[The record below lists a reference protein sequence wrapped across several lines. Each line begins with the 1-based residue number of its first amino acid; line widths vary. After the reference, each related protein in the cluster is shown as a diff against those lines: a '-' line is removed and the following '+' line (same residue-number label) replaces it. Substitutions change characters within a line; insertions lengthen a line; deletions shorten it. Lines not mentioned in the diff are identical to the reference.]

1 MSVVV
6 QEQLWKGAKDVT
18 ILSVRGHHL
27 YWLRAFP
34 LTLVDPPKLS
44 QHPVL
49 KPGNKPPSSVAHLSN
64 VVGLASATV
73 KDAKGKG
80 KAIGPAP
87 EENPD
92 DRLWADKYEPR
103 SLGDL
108 AVHKRKVDDVRR
120 WLVEAFSEQGR
131 SERRRLL
138 ILTGPAGSGKTATL
152 RVLAQEMN
160 FEIIEHK
167 THVNTVQASTFT
179 REPSTSDTPD
189 AFATFL
195 ARAGAYTSIFTSARQ
210 KLVLVEDLPNILH
223 PTVRARFHDALRA
236 HVERGSSVAPVVLVV
251 SDAGLCVE
259 ASSSGS
265 SSRDVVID
273 ARTVVP
279 PGFPAHCFTE
289 IRFNTIAPTLLAS
302 ALKRVTA
309 LANVRLSQSILNSVI
324 EGAGGDVRS
333 AIMTLEF
340 TCARPASWKQSSRS
354 NVGSIIS
361 MTQKEN
367 ALLLFHLIGK
377 IMYNKR
383 KGDPHPNSAS
393 AKDISRE
400 RALDRTLNDPP
411 PLPPWL
417 TTEERR
423 TSRVDVDLLYA
434 STPVDASLFGLY
446 VHQNYTQYCSSLEQ
460 CSSLID
466 NLSWTDANNP
476 ENWYDANPHAFHIQ
490 ALGSLHS
497 LPSPV
502 PRTGQRIF
510 KPAFFGSLQKQESA
524 RDALDRTSNWLSSTG
539 LWSRVA
545 IATELGGM
553 LRALGRRAPHGHH
566 AFSELVFGQHSIGAE
581 LMREGDIEAE
591 AVDRDEGEIRET
603 AQSHTSNE
611 GATCLGYL
619 EDDEIEEW

>member
-1 MSVVV
+1 MPPRTTSTGRAKHKSTLKF
-6 QEQLWKGAKDVT
+6 ESPPPSKKFKGAKDVT
-18 ILSVRGHHL
+18 ILS
-27 YWLRAFP
+27 
-34 LTLVDPPKLS
+34 LS
-44 QHPVL
+44 QRPVL
-49 KPGNKPPSSVAHLSN
+49 KPGNKPPSSTPRLSN
-64 VVGLASATV
+64 VVESAGVTV

-80 KAIGPAP
+80 KGKATGPTH
-87 EENPD
+87 EEIPD
-92 DRLWADKYEPR
+92 DRLWADKYEPQ

-131 SERRRLL
+131 SGHRRLL
-138 ILTGPAGSGKTATL
+138 VLTGPAGSGKTATL
-152 RVLAQEMN
+152 RVLAHEMN

-167 THVNTVQASTFT
+167 THVNTVQVSTFAS
-179 REPSTSDTPD
+179 EPSMSNTPD
-189 AFATFL
+189 VFSTFL
-195 ARAGAYTSIFTSARQ
+195 ARASAYTSIFTSARQ

-223 PTVRARFHDALRA
+223 PAVRARFHDALRN
-236 HVERGSSVAPVVLVV
+236 HVEHGSSVAPVVLVI

-259 ASSSGS
+259 ASSNGS

-273 ARTVVP
+273 ARAVVP
-279 PGFPAHCFTE
+279 PGLPAHLFTE
-289 IRFNTIAPTLLAS
+289 TRFNPIAPTLLAS

-309 LANVRLSQSILNSVI
+309 LANVRLSQSILNSVV

-340 TCARPASWKQSSRS
+340 TCARSASWKQSSRS
-354 NVGSIIS
+354 NVGSIVS
-361 MTQKEN
+361 TTQKEN

-383 KGDPHPNSAS
+383 KGDPHPKSAS

-400 RALDRTLNDPP
+400 RVLDRTLNDPP
-411 PLPPWL
+411 PLSSWL
-417 TTEERR
+417 ATEERR
-423 TSRVDVDLLYA
+423 TSRVDVNLLYA

-446 VHQNYTQYCSSLEQ
+446 VHQNYTQYCSSVEQ

-466 NLSWTDANNP
+466 NLSWTDANNS

-490 ALGSLHS
+490 ALGTLHS

-510 KPAFFGSLQKQESA
+510 KPAFFSSLQKQQSA
-524 RDALDRTSNWLSSTG
+524 RDALDQTSNWLPSTR

-545 IATELGGM
+545 ITTELGGV
-553 LRALGRRAPHGHH
+553 LRTLGRRAPHGHR
-566 AFSELVFGQHSIGAE
+566 AFSELVFGQDSIGAVS
-581 LMREGDIEAE
+581 MGEGDVEAE
-591 AVDRDEGEIRET
+591 TVDRDEGGIRGT
-603 AQSHTSNE
+603 GQSHTSNDQ
-611 GATCLGYL
+611 AAGYL
-619 EDDEIEEW
+619 EDDDIEEW

>member
-1 MSVVV
+1 MPPRTASTSRAKHKSTLRFESPPPKKFKV
-6 QEQLWKGAKDVT
+6 AKDVT
-18 ILSVRGHHL
+18 ILS
-27 YWLRAFP
+27 
-34 LTLVDPPKLS
+34 LS

-49 KPGNKPPSSVAHLSN
+49 KPGNKTPSSAPHLSN
-64 VVGLASATV
+64 VVEFVSTTV

-80 KAIGPAP
+80 KATGPAP
-87 EENPD
+87 EKISD

-103 SLGDL
+103 CLGDL

-120 WLVEAFSEQGR
+120 WLVEAFSQQDH

-152 RVLAQEMN
+152 RVLAQEMG
-160 FEIIEHK
+160 FEIIEYK
-167 THVNTVQASTFT
+167 THVNTVQVSAFT
-179 REPSTSDTPD
+179 DEPSTSDSPD

-195 ARAGAYTSIFTSARQ
+195 ARAGAYASIFTSVQQ

-223 PTVRARFHDALRA
+223 PAVRARFHDALQA
-236 HVERGSSVAPVVLVV
+236 HVERGPSVAPVVLVV

-259 ASSSGS
+259 ASFNGS

-279 PGFPAHCFTE
+279 PGLPTHLLSE
-289 IRFNTIAPTLLAS
+289 IRFNPIAPTLLAS

-333 AIMTLEF
+333 ATMTLEF
-340 TCARPASWKQSSRS
+340 TCARPASGKQPSRS
-354 NVGSIIS
+354 NVGSIVSI
-361 MTQKEN
+361 TQKEN
-367 ALLLFHLIGK
+367 TLLLFHLIGK

-383 KGDPHPNSAS
+383 KGDPHAKSAS
-393 AKDISRE
+393 AKDISQE
-400 RALDRTLNDPP
+400 RALDRTLNDSL
-411 PLPPWL
+411 PLSPWL
-417 TTEERR
+417 ATEERR
-423 TSRVDVDLLYA
+423 TSRVDVNLLYT

-446 VHQNYTQYCSSLEQ
+446 VHQNYTQYCSSVEQ

-466 NLSWTDANNP
+466 NLSWTDANSS

-490 ALGSLHS
+490 ALGTLHS

-502 PRTGQRIF
+502 PRTGQRIY
-510 KPAFFGSLQKQESA
+510 KPAFFSSLRKQQSA
-524 RDALDRTSNWLSSTG
+524 RDALDRTSDWLSSTG
-539 LWSRVA
+539 LWSRVT
-545 IATELGGM
+545 IATELGGV
-553 LRALGRRAPHGHH
+553 LRTLGRRAPHGHR
-566 AFSELVFGQHSIGAE
+566 AFSELVFGQDSIGAE
-581 LMREGDIEAE
+581 LMCEGDVEAE

-603 AQSHTSNE
+603 GQCHTSNE
-611 GATCLGYL
+611 QATYLGYL
-619 EDDEIEEW
+619 EDDDIEEW

>member
-1 MSVVV
+1 MPPSTTSTGRAKHKSTLKF
-6 QEQLWKGAKDVT
+6 ESPPPSKKFKGTKNVT
-18 ILSVRGHHL
+18 ILS
-27 YWLRAFP
+27 
-34 LTLVDPPKLS
+34 LS
-44 QHPVL
+44 QRPVL
-49 KPGNKPPSSVAHLSN
+49 KPGNKPYSAPQN
-64 VVGLASATV
+64 VVESASATV

-80 KAIGPAP
+80 KATSLTH
-87 EENPD
+87 EEIPD
-92 DRLWADKYEPR
+92 DRLWADKYEPQ

-131 SERRRLL
+131 SGHRRLL
-138 ILTGPAGSGKTATL
+138 VLTGPAGSGKTATL
-152 RVLAQEMN
+152 RVLAHEMN

-167 THVNTVQASTFT
+167 THVNTVQVSTFAS
-179 REPSTSDTPD
+179 ELLMSNTPD
-189 AFATFL
+189 VFATFL

-223 PTVRARFHDALRA
+223 PAIRARFHDALRT
-236 HVERGSSVAPVVLVV
+236 HVEHGPSVAPVVLVV

-259 ASSSGS
+259 ASSNGS
-265 SSRDVVID
+265 SN
-273 ARTVVP
+273 ARAVVP
-279 PGFPAHCFTE
+279 PGLPAHLFTE
-289 IRFNTIAPTLLAS
+289 IRFNPIAPTLLAS
-302 ALKRVTA
+302 ALKRVTT
-309 LANVRLSQSILNSVI
+309 LANVRLSQSILNSVV

-340 TCARPASWKQSSRS
+340 TCARSASWKQSSRS
-354 NVGSIIS
+354 NVGSIVS
-361 MTQKEN
+361 TTQKEN

-383 KGDPHPNSAS
+383 KGDPHPKSAS

-400 RALDRTLNDPP
+400 RVLDRTLNDPP

-417 TTEERR
+417 TMEERK
-423 TSRVDVDLLYA
+423 TSRVDVNLLYA

-446 VHQNYTQYCSSLEQ
+446 VHQNYTQYCSSIEQ

-466 NLSWTDANNP
+466 NLSWTDANNS
-476 ENWYDANPHAFHIQ
+476 ENAP
-490 ALGSLHS
+490 LGTLHS

-510 KPAFFGSLQKQESA
+510 KPAFFSSLQKQQSA
-524 RDALDRTSNWLSSTG
+524 RDALDQTSNWLSSTG

-545 IATELGGM
+545 ITTELGGV
-553 LRALGRRAPHGHH
+553 LRTLGRRAPHGHR
-566 AFSELVFGQHSIGAE
+566 AFSELVFGQDSIGAVP
-581 LMREGDIEAE
+581 MGEGDVEAE

-603 AQSHTSNE
+603 GQSHTSDE
-611 GATCLGYL
+611 QAAYLGYL
-619 EDDEIEEW
+619 EDDDIEEW